1 MSTFLNMTWGGYR
14 SIEVKFFE
22 LLSKLK
28 SIRFQAKPYL
38 SNFVSIPTFCL
49 SWSTCDICKQPV
61 SQSKCSICK
70 ATCLSIYMW
79 HLQATRLSIFM
90 WLWPP
95 HLQATCLSSST
106 SDGNLISILQAT
118 HLSRSMCDCNN
129 LQSAADHSDACTKHA
144 PQNQSSQGLLNWN
157 PATTSSR
164 LKPGASAITCD
175 LICCCCSRGWN
186 YPGLNHS
193 QPQPDIRIAKNCTTA

>member
-1 MSTFLNMTWGGYR
+1 M
-14 SIEVKFFE
+14 
-22 LLSKLK
+22 
-28 SIRFQAKPYL
+28 KPYL

-49 SWSTCDICKQPV
+49 SHNPHLTFANNLCLNPNAAFAKQLASQSTCGKSTCDCDLHICKQLV
-61 SQSKCSICK
+61 SQDLRAIV
-70 ATCLSIYMW
+70 
-79 HLQATRLSIFM
+79 
-90 WLWPP
+90 
-95 HLQATCLSSST
+95 SSSAFCKQFT
-106 SDGNLISILQAT
+106 SQDCCI
-118 HLSRSMCDCNN
+118 CDCN
-129 LQSAADHSDACTKHA
+129 LQCAADHSDACTKHA

-193 QPQPDIRIAKNCTTA
+193 